1 MIITRVL
8 SSILG
13 GGLLVFAVLMIGIVI
28 WSKTTP
34 PAKSTQTDT
43 SARLS
48 VPTEIGLLEAQ
59 ISFLPDLGYQLDI
72 HVERKSGAVGPIRPT
87 LVLDMLDMAMDPSS
101 PPLHVLS
108 ANEFHQTGRF
118 SMPGRWRIQ
127 LGFGGELH
135 NLDVLVRP

>member
-13 GGLLVFAVLMIGIVI
+13 GGLLVFAVLMIGAMI
-28 WSKTTP
+28 WSGPTP
-34 PAKSTQTDT
+34 SPKGAPTDT

-87 LVLDMLDMAMDPSS
+87 LVLDMLDMAMDASS

-127 LGFGGELH
+127 LGFGEELH